1 MLSRDDKV
9 KTQNQ
14 TNMYS
19 RKLLNFPLRHF
30 ATRTPILRSAR
41 PHQPWQTRTM
51 SLMQRGQRHPGAGFP
66 SLSRA
71 LTDLESFLSR
81 PVGSHDLLGQY
92 PRFDVRETKDSY
104 RLDGELPGVDKKD
117 IDIELSDDNV
127 LTIKGHSEREST
139 SEDPDQSWWCS
150 ERSVGEF
157 RRSFRFPDSVDRE
170 GIDAS
175 LKDGVLS
182 ITVPKTAESSVSKRI
197 DIKSE

>member
-1 MLSRDDKV
+1 
-9 KTQNQ
+9 
-14 TNMYS
+14 MYS

-41 PHQPWQTRTM
+41 PRQPWQTRTM

-81 PVGSHDLLGQY
+81 P
-92 PRFDVRETKDSY
+92 TKDSY

-127 LTIKGHSEREST
+127 LTIKGRSEREST